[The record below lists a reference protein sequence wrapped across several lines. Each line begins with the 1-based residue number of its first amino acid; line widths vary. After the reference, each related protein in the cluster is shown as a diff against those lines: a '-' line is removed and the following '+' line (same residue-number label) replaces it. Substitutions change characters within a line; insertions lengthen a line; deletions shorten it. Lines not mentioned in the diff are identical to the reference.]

1 MTKHAP
7 SPRPSADSR
16 AERLHALAVTA
27 HHEPAR
33 ATAAWLAN
41 QLEEIGATL
50 DEFDDAMH
58 HYLSSAYAGDYQA
71 PEPPDPQDDPADN
84 IDYVATIIQSWKSE
98 RRAAARTDHWLAE
111 AHHRDPDFDWV
122 SVAKLLGTSDEVLRR
137 RAGAPVDGKMPRVG
151 VSRDGLPPAAAAKA
165 LGIGRSTL
173 YRWIAEGRVT
183 QVTVNGRVR
192 IVTDGNGM
200 PLVSTPESGE

>member
-1 MTKHAP
+1 MTKYSP
-7 SPRPSADSR
+7 SHRPSDDSR
-16 AERLHALAVTA
+16 SERLHALAVTA
-27 HHEPAR
+27 HHDPAR
-33 ATAAWLAN
+33 ATAAWLAS

-50 DEFDDAMH
+50 DEFNDATN
-58 HYLSSAYAGDYQA
+58 HYLSLAYEGDYTQ
-71 PEPPDPQDDPADN
+71 PEPPEPGEQTDD
-84 IDYVATIIQSWKSE
+84 IDYVVTILRSWTAE
-98 RRAAARTDHWLAE
+98 RRAAARTDHWLSE
-111 AHHRDPDFDWV
+111 AFYRDPNFDWA
-122 SVAKLLGTSDEVLRR
+122 SVAKLLGTSDEILRR

-151 VSRDGLPPAAAAKA
+151 VSHAGLPPAAAAAA
-165 LGIGRSTL
+165 LGVGRSTL